1 MLDLVK
7 DKKDFPWIIME
18 KCDYS
23 LQDMIKK
30 NKEVLIPDYQVIKI
44 FTMICLGLYD
54 IHEKKIVHRDL
65 KPANILCKKMRTQ
78 ELFKI
83 ADFGTSF
90 KPENGAET
98 TVKEYMTSL
107 YVPIE

>member
-18 KCDYS
+18 KCDHS
-23 LQDMIKK
+23 LQDMIMK
-30 NKEVLIPDYQVIKI
+30 NNEELIPDYHVIRI

-54 IHEKKIVHRDL
+54 VHKKKIVHRDL
-65 KPANILCKKMRTQ
+65 KPGNILCKIIETQ
-78 ELFKI
+78 ELFII
-83 ADFGTSF
+83 ADFGTSY
-90 KPENGAET
+90 KPENGVDT
-98 TVKEYMTSL
+98 TVKEILTDL